1 MPTTLHPLIRHR
13 TIDRCLRRNNR
24 QWTWEDLAEACGE
37 DLREYFGNHI
47 DNPSRRTIFNDIHHM
62 KEGKLGY
69 EAPIVFDRRQGSFRY
84 TDPDFSIS
92 NSPLGPDDHEE
103 LRHALSILRQFR
115 GFRHMQG
122 IENMIAKLDFQVHR
136 AADPS
141 HELLQIDHAVNAA
154 GQEWLDLLYRHC
166 YQRQALH
173 IAYHP
178 FDFEEEY
185 THLFSPYFLK
195 EYNNRWFLVAF
206 NHQRERLETL
216 ALDRTLAVTVSEE
229 PYYPMPGLDPA
240 THFQDVIGMTITEGA
255 SKVTVVFAATPDQAK
270 YIRTKP
276 IHLSQQVVEET
287 ADRVVFQ
294 LQVIPNFELESQ
306 LLSFGERIEVLE
318 PAELRIKMTER
329 IERMYGKYQG

>member
-13 TIDRCLRRNNR
+13 TIDRCLRRTNR

-37 DLREYFGNHI
+37 ELRDYFGNHL

-62 KEGKLGY
+62 KQGRLGY
-69 EAPIVFDRRQGSFRY
+69 KAPIVFDRRQGSFRY

-92 NSPLGPDDHEE
+92 NSPLGADDHEE

-115 GFRHMQG
+115 GFRHVQG

-141 HELLQIDHAVNAA
+141 HELLQLDHAVNAA

-166 YQRQALH
+166 YQQQTLRVT
-173 IAYHP
+173 YHP
-178 FDFEEEY
+178 FDFPEEY

-195 EYNNRWFLVAF
+195 EYNNRWFLIAF

-216 ALDRTLAVTVSEE
+216 ALDRILAVQPGEE
-229 PYYPMPGLDPA
+229 VYHPMPGLDPA
-240 THFQDVIGMTITEGA
+240 THFQDVIGMTITQGG
-255 SKVTVVFAATPDQAK
+255 SKADVLFAATPDQAK

-276 IHLSQQVVEET
+276 LHRSQQVVEET

-306 LLSFGERIEVLE
+306 LLSFGELVEVLE
-318 PAELRIKMTER
+318 PAELREKIADRVRQT
-329 IERMYGKYQG
+329 GKKYE